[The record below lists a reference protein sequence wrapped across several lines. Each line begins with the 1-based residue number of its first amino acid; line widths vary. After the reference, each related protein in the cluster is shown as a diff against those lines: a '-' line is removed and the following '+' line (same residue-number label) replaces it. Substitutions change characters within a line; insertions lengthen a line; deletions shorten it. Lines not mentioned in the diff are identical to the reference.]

1 MQEHSPCS
9 GSVDY
14 ALRDQSRKNPIR
26 GRAVVL
32 YITNRQENFGVGLLC
47 HLARP
52 ATPLDGDLYLHRAF
66 YATTYSEW

>member
-9 GSVDY
+9 GSVEY
-14 ALRDQSRKNPIR
+14 ALRAQSRKNPIR
-26 GRAVVL
+26 GRAVTP
-32 YITNRQENFGVGLLC
+32 YITTCQENIGVGLLW

-52 ATPLDGDLYLHRAF
+52 ATPLDGELYLHRAF